1 MNFKFVR
8 SLEVRITLLVT
19 LCSALIL
26 CSVGF
31 MTYLGINQIL
41 LKQQDKALAD
51 RINRLEILLQDSENV
66 EQIIARP
73 KLYQNMLGNQDN
85 LFLFIHKD
93 KTLININPLHIQL
106 PPLAQRD
113 SLQFQDLANN
123 SYPTR
128 IAWKTI
134 KINNEPYLLIAGKQ
148 WSERINILLP
158 FQESLLIYVVGG
170 VFAIFVL
177 CILVC
182 HLGLKSLQ
190 QLRKQTHS
198 INVNQLQKRLNLPNT
213 PLEVD
218 LLSKDINHMLERIE
232 KGYTQLNR
240 FSEDIAHEFRT
251 PLNNLIGQTEI
262 ALTGERSVE
271 QYEDLL
277 VSHLD
282 DYHRLKRMIDS
293 MLFLARAD
301 QKMVLVN
308 KQEINL
314 QDVMDRLC
322 QIFEYQAEEQ
332 DCHFSFNLE
341 AQTLF
346 ADPELFQR
354 AVYNLILNALVHGG
368 DKRTIYIATKHKMIE
383 HKQWVSLT
391 VVTGGIS
398 IAEHQ
403 LEHLFERFYQCHSS
417 RSDENQ
423 TGGLGLSIVASILDL
438 HHGRYRVYNT
448 VEGVCFELDFPVA
461 DALKKYN

>member
-1 MNFKFVR
+1 MNFKFLR

-41 LKQQDKALAD
+41 LKQQDKALAE

-85 LFLFIHKD
+85 LFLLIHKD

-106 PPLAQRD
+106 PELAQRD
-113 SLQFQDLANN
+113 SLQFQDLTN
-123 SYPTR
+123 
-128 IAWKTI
+128 
-134 KINNEPYLLIAGKQ
+134 NNEPYLLIAGKQ

-158 FQESLLIYVVGG
+158 FQESLLMYVIGG

-177 CILVC
+177 CILAC
-182 HLGLKSLQ
+182 HLGLRSLQ

-198 INVNQLQKRLNLPNT
+198 INANQLQNRLNLPNS
-213 PLEVD
+213 PLEVE

-240 FSEDIAHEFRT
+240 FSDDIAHEFRT

-314 QDVMDRLC
+314 QDVMDRIC

-354 AVYNLILNALVHGG
+354 AVYNLVLNALVHGG
-368 DKRTIYIATKHKMIE
+368 NKRTIYIATKHKMIE
-383 HKQWVSLT
+383 HRQWVSLT

-423 TGGLGLSIVASILDL
+423 TGGLGLSIVASIMDL
-438 HHGRYRVYNT
+438 HDGRYRVYNT
-448 VEGVCFELDFPVA
+448 VEGVCFELDFPIA
-461 DALKKYN
+461 DVPKKYN